1 MSTSRKQPNRRRT
14 LADYPDVAAQLH
26 PTKND
31 DLKASDV
38 NPGSHRVVWWLHVA
52 EFGPDHEWQAS
63 ICHRINGT
71 GCPIC
76 NGKTVLA
83 GFNDLATTHPDT
95 ADEADGWNVTTVSFG
110 FHKKVTW
117 RCSPYGHTW
126 HAAVCDRTRGTCPNC
141 PYCSGRAVW
150 PGFNDLA
157 TTHPDIA
164 AEADEWDATTVSKG
178 SNKKMPWRCSAHG
191 HTWLATVNSRTG
203 QNHNCPY
210 CSGQAVWPGFNDLAT
225 THQFVAGEADGWDA
239 TTVSKGSNKKM
250 PWRCSAHGHTWLAT
264 VINRAMK
271 KSNCPYC
278 SGNAVLAGFNDLM
291 TTHPDIAAEADEWD
305 TTTVT
310 KGSKKQLP
318 WKCLKHGHKWQAAV
332 GNRTGQEQNCP
343 YCSGNAIWVGFNDLA
358 TTHPDIAAEADE
370 WDATTVSAGSG
381 KKMPWRCGKHGH
393 TWRAS
398 VAGRTARKHDCPYC
412 SGQAV
417 WPGFNDLATTHPLV
431 AGEADGWDAT
441 TVTRGT
447 NKKMPWRCGKHGHTW
462 RAAVRDRTTGRNCPS
477 CNEGGGFNPS
487 KPGYLYLLENVAT
500 GLLKVGISNVPKRRF
515 RDHATN
521 GLTPLDVQ
529 GPYNDGAL
537 AQSWERDIL
546 AFLRFNGGQFADQIG
561 LEPFDGYTE
570 CWLRESFPVT
580 SLAQLKNLVQDAEA
594 A

>member
-164 AEADEWDATTVSKG
+164 AEADEWDATTVS
-178 SNKKMPWRCSAHG
+178 
-191 HTWLATVNSRTG
+191 
-203 QNHNCPY
+203 
-210 CSGQAVWPGFNDLAT
+210 
-225 THQFVAGEADGWDA
+225 
-239 TTVSKGSNKKM
+239 
-250 PWRCSAHGHTWLAT
+250 
-264 VINRAMK
+264 
-271 KSNCPYC
+271 
-278 SGNAVLAGFNDLM
+278 
-291 TTHPDIAAEADEWD
+291 
-305 TTTVT
+305 
-310 KGSKKQLP
+310 
-318 WKCLKHGHKWQAAV
+318 
-332 GNRTGQEQNCP
+332 
-343 YCSGNAIWVGFNDLA
+343 
-358 TTHPDIAAEADE
+358 
-370 WDATTVSAGSG
+370 AGSG

-487 KPGYLYLLENVAT
+487 KPGYLYLLENVVT

-521 GLTPLDVQ
+521 GLTPIDVQ

-546 AFLRFNGGQFADQIG
+546 AFLRSNGAQFADRIG
-561 LEPFDGYTE
+561 IEPFDGYTE
-570 CWLRESFPVT
+570 CWLRDSFPVT
-580 SLAQLKNLVQDAEA
+580 TIAELKNLVQDAEA